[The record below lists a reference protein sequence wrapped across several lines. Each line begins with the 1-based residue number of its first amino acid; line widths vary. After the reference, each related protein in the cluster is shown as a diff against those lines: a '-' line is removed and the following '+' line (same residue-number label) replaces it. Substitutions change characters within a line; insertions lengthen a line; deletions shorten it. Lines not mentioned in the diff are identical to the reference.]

1 MRTNDKIRVDNHILL
16 LNPWPKCYS
25 LRKCTVYIGKPKHA
39 FAGVTSVRDYVVGK
53 RKSPLPPRCP

>member
-39 FAGVTSVRDYVVGK
+39 FAGVTCCGK
-53 RKSPLPPRCP
+53 EKKSPAP